1 MSEIIEVDY
10 GPLEK
15 LIGVW
20 VGDKGMDV
28 APDPELGTIDSPFYE
43 TITFTAG
50 GDLKN
55 AKSQVLS
62 NLFYRKIVKR
72 KSNDEVFHDETGY
85 WMWDA
90 KERVIIHSLAIP
102 RAVCVLAGGNY
113 EGNND
118 ENGKVSFE
126 VSANVENKDWNIL
139 QSPFMQQ
146 QARTTSFYQKFTI
159 EDSKLTYSET
169 TMLEIYGKEFEHTD
183 KNELIRQV

>member
-1 MSEIIEVDY
+1 MSEIIAVDY
-10 GPLEK
+10 GPLES

-62 NLFYRKIVKR
+62 NLFYRKIVRR

-90 KERVIIHSLAIP
+90 KEQIVMHSLAIP
-102 RAVCVLAGGNY
+102 RAVCVLAGGKY
-113 EGNND
+113 QSSAD
-118 ENGKVSFE
+118 GKVSIE
-126 VSANVENKDWNIL
+126 VAASLDDKDWSIV

-146 QARTTSFYQKFTI
+146 NAITKSFYQKFTVGNGI
-159 EDSKLTYSET
+159 LTYSET
-169 TMLEIYGKEFEHTD
+169 TMLDIYGKEFEHTD
-183 KNELIRQV
+183 INELVKQG